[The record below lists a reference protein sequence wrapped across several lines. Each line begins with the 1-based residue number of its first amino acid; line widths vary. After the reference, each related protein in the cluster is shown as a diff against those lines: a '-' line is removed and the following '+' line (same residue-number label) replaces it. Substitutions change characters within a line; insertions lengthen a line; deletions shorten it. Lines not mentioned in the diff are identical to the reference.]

1 MKFIL
6 ESIKPY
12 IPKILFGTLLSSGS
26 GLCVLVLIRIIN
38 SHLQNKMTQFNIF
51 DFSSKF
57 VVLLIGFIILA
68 VFATSVLAKISN
80 QIILDL
86 RLRVSRIVLNSSF
99 QQLEFKKQSIM
110 VVMVQDIKT
119 IAGVFNRIPGTI
131 SRLVIGIGGIT
142 YLFIIS
148 WKLCLVI
155 LGLFAVVSVITYF
168 TNKRLNVIAE
178 LSRKSQGKVYRGFA
192 EMVYGI
198 KELYSNPLHKS
209 YYLNKYLPEVFQ
221 EEYTQTV
228 REKKNGEITGKANE
242 AVMLLGIGVLIILI
256 NVYEVVETGTFVEFL
271 TVSLFI
277 IGPLSSLASFTKSF
291 SPFRAALKEISELGL
306 KINQV
311 TSDQEVLA
319 PDTLKQNIHYEGISF
334 KYYNQDID
342 DYFQLGPLDLE
353 IVRGKITMIIGGNG
367 SGKTTLAK
375 VICGLYLPQ
384 NGVVKIGHTEINTS
398 NQDSF
403 RELFSPIFT
412 DNHLFKDLGYIDP
425 WDETTANALL
435 DKLILS
441 HKVGFKDQKITADLS
456 IGQQKRLAMIKA
468 IIENNEIFLF
478 DEWAANQDPR
488 FKKVFYEEII
498 PELIEQQ
505 KTVII
510 ISHDDA
516 YFDQADYL
524 VRLRDGQLVKQ

>member
-1 MKFIL
+1 M
-6 ESIKPY
+6 
-12 IPKILFGTLLSSGS
+12 
-26 GLCVLVLIRIIN
+26 VLIRIIN
-38 SHLQNKMTQFNIF
+38 SHLQNKMAQFNVF

-57 VVLLIGFIILA
+57 MVLLVGFIILA
-68 VFATSVLAKISN
+68 VLATSILAQISN

-86 RLRVSRIVLNSSF
+86 RLKVSNIVLNSNF

-119 IAGVFNRIPGTI
+119 IAGVFNRIPGNI
-131 SRLVIGIGGIT
+131 SRLVIGVGGII
-142 YLFIIS
+142 YLFLIS

-155 LGLFAVVSVITYF
+155 LGLFGVVSIITYF
-168 TNKRLNVIAE
+168 TNKRLNIIAE

-198 KELYSNPLHKS
+198 KELYANPVHKS
-209 YYLNKYLPEVFQ
+209 YYLKKHLPQVFH

-228 REKKNGEITGKANE
+228 KEKKNSEITGKANE
-242 AVMLLGIGVLIILI
+242 AILLSGIGILIILI
-256 NVYEVVETGTFVEFL
+256 NVYDIVQTSTFIEFL

-291 SPFRAALKEISELGL
+291 SPFKAALQEITELGL
-306 KINQV
+306 TIDQVPSNQ
-311 TSDQEVLA
+311 ERLA
-319 PDTLKQNIHYEGISF
+319 SDTLNENIRYEGISF

-342 DYFQLGPLDLE
+342 DYFQLGPLNLE
-353 IVRGKITMIIGGNG
+353 IVRGKLTMIIGGNG

-384 NGVVKIGHTEINTS
+384 NGVIKIGDTKINAQ

-403 RELFSPIFT
+403 RMLFSPIFT
-412 DNHLFKDLGYIDP
+412 DNHLFKDLGFIEP
-425 WDETTANALL
+425 WDEDNVNDLL

-441 HKVGFKDQKITADLS
+441 HKVGFKNQKITTDLS
-456 IGQQKRLAMIKA
+456 IGQQKRLALVKA
-468 IIENNEIFLF
+468 IMENNDIFLF

-488 FKKVFYEEII
+488 FKKVFYEDII
-498 PELIEQQ
+498 PELIAIK

-524 VRLRDGQLVKQ
+524 VRLRDGQIVEQ